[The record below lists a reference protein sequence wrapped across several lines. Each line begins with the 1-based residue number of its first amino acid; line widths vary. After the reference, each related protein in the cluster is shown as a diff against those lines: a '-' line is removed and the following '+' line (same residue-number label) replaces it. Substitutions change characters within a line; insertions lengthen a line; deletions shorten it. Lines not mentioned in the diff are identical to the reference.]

1 MKIFTIIITMKT
13 ILFNENQTV
22 VILVSVNFSLIIIV
36 IFRINIVFNKQFNN
50 IYW

>member
-1 MKIFTIIITMKT
+1 MKT

-22 VILVSVNFSLIIIV
+22 VILASVNFSLIIIV